1 MKMAAEDF
9 DFDRLPEVDAPQGA
23 PLPGMRAPRFEGDVS
38 ELPDRACWALQNLL
52 TRRYLTKEDNREP
65 WVWMLEHRQ
74 AIASRVSE
82 LDLRLRIHEDIE
94 VAYVEPASMESPSAH
109 SCKVLRREPLG
120 TYASIVALHLTKIA
134 RTAPDERV
142 LISRDDIHELF
153 VNVSHGVDRDEAMM
167 RDRIDEAIKRLTK
180 AEILKVSRGDEHS
193 YMISPIVLAIMSA
206 QMIEA
211 LQAEFERLLRG
222 GSDEGIDEG
231 LQGDGAE
238 GDGTEGDDTDDAQ

>member
-1 MKMAAEDF
+1 MTGTVDF
-9 DFDRLPEVDAPQGA
+9 NFDGLPEVDLPKGGA
-23 PLPGMRAPRFEGDVS
+23 LPGMRAPRFEGDVS

-65 WVWMLEHRQ
+65 WVWMMEHRQ

-82 LDLRLRIHEDIE
+82 LDLRLRIHEDLE
-94 VAYVEPASMESPSAH
+94 VAYVEPAAMESPSAH

-193 YMISPIVLAIMSA
+193 YLISPVVLAVMSA

-211 LQAEFERLLRG
+211 LQAEFERLARGG
-222 GSDEGIDEG
+222 GSDGID
-231 LQGDGAE
+231 DGVEE
-238 GDGTEGDDTDDAQ
+238 GDLDGDE